1 MKKLYAIG
9 LFLMVILAL
18 GVNAVADVSLSTSSL
33 TVSEKPTRGFS
44 TSFTVNNNGTVDLTG
59 LSVALTTTEL
69 IGFNVTLSPSSFNL
83 ANGSTPQVITV
94 TGNVPEDVNTR
105 LSPFSGT
112 ITVSGTAI
120 TSKTIALDVTAN
132 TQLNLDKVKAKVDG
146 KSKSVDSGDTI
157 KDVLP
162 GDKVVFTGDIEN
174 LFSDDEDIEI
184 EDVEIEIIIESIDD
198 EGDDDLEDSE
208 DVGDIEADDE
218 ESFSIEFNVPEDVEE
233 GDYDVI
239 ITIEAEDENGA
250 KHSVEW
256 ELTLQIEKDKHD
268 VQITKASVSPSKVS
282 CSRNIKVDVELK
294 NQGRSDEDEIVLL
307 IESADLEIENEDTS
321 IEEIEE
327 GTGDDTEFD
336 KTYTFRVGDDVK
348 AGTYSIDVTAYYD
361 SDTESDSTSIDVTV
375 EKCSAAAA
383 EDEEDE
389 EETVVVVSPPTTVVG
404 NDDVEDPE
412 ILTESVTE
420 TTEISLF
427 QSGTYLTLLIGGIGV
442 AGIVVIVL
450 VVMLFSMKR
459 KQL

>member
-18 GVNAVADVSLSTSSL
+18 GVNAIADVSLSTSSL
-33 TVSEKPTRGFS
+33 AINEKPTRGFS

-59 LSVALTTTEL
+59 LSVALTTTDL

-83 ANGSTPQVITV
+83 ANGSTPQVITI

-105 LSPFSGT
+105 LSPFSST
-112 ITVSGTAI
+112 ITVSGAAI

-132 TQLNLDKVKAKVDG
+132 TQLTLDKVKAKVDG
-146 KSKSVDSGDTI
+146 KSQSMDPDDKI

-174 LFSDDEDIEI
+174 LFTNDEDIEI
-184 EDVEIEIIIESIDD
+184 EDVEIEIVIESIDD
-198 EGDDDLEDSE
+198 EGDDDLEESE
-208 DVGDIEADDE
+208 DVGDIKADDK
-218 ESFSIEFNVPEDVEE
+218 ESFSIEFNVPEDVED
-233 GDYDVI
+233 GDYDV
-239 ITIEAEDENGA
+239 TLTVEAEDENGA

-256 ELTLQIEKDKHD
+256 DLTLQVEKDKHD
-268 VQITKASVSPSKVS
+268 IQITKASVSPSKVS

-294 NQGRSDEDEIVLL
+294 NQGKSDEDEVVLL

-336 KTYTFRVGDDVK
+336 KTYAFKIGDDVK
-348 AGTYSIDVTAYYD
+348 AGTYPISIKAYYD
-361 SDTESDSTSIDVTV
+361 SDTESDSKNIDVTV
-375 EKCSAAAA
+375 EKCSAAA
-383 EDEEDE
+383 DEED
-389 EETVVVVSPPTTVVG
+389 EETVVVVSPPTTVIG

-412 ILTESVTE
+412 VLTESVTE

-450 VVMLFSMKR
+450 VVMLFSMKK